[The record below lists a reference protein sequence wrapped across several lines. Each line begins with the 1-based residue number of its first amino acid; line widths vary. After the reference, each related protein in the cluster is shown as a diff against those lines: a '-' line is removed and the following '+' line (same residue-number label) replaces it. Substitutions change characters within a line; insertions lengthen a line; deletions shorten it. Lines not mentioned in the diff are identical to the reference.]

1 LRNGRQ
7 CRKFVLYDPLTSCRI
22 LSEFERPFKVDFTD
36 HRFSGT
42 YIWSV
47 EYPTIMTNR
56 KSRLESYIFSIFP
69 RVSRFLYASARKTLR
84 VFGLDLMLLILPRD
98 FEQDGLATSRIRPFA
113 EDSAFH
119 NAKCKTIEAI
129 GRDFKID
136 WRTHTF
142 VWAFKSA
149 QSLPGVS
156 IELGTGKAW
165 MFTFLL
171 NHSEISTLGDLFL
184 IDRFSSMAV
193 DKKSGELIQGTENV
207 YYTSN
212 LDELKSRFSSESG
225 VKFIQGELP
234 QVLSEIVTDKIRFIH
249 VDLNAAEPEVQSLR
263 MLWDR
268 LVPGGIVLLDDFGSP
283 EFIDSN
289 KAMRELSLELQFEIL
304 GLPTGQ
310 GLIIKSHSK

>member
-1 LRNGRQ
+1 M
-7 CRKFVLYDPLTSCRI
+7 F
-22 LSEFERPFKVDFTD
+22 
-36 HRFSGT
+36 
-42 YIWSV
+42 
-47 EYPTIMTNR
+47 
-56 KSRLESYIFSIFP
+56 
-69 RVSRFLYASARKTLR
+69 
-84 VFGLDLMLLILPRD
+84 PRD

-113 EDSAFH
+113 EDPLFQK
-119 NAKCKTIEAI
+119 AKARTIEVI
-129 GRDFKID
+129 GRDFEID

-171 NHSEISTLGDLFL
+171 NHEEVSNLGDVHL

-193 DKKSGELIQGTENV
+193 DKKSGEVIQGTENV

-212 LDELKSRFSSESG
+212 LDELKSRFSSEPG
-225 VKFIQGELP
+225 VNFIQGELP
-234 QVLSEIVTDKIRFIH
+234 QTLSEVDTDKIRFIH
-249 VDLNAAEPEVQSLR
+249 VDLNAAQPEVQSLR

-283 EFIDSN
+283 EFMESN
-289 KAMRELSLELQFEIL
+289 KAMRELSLELKFEIL

-310 GLIIKSHSK
+310 GLIIKSYSK

>member
-1 LRNGRQ
+1 LVPKVFYRFYRSLKKALRTFNLG
-7 CRKFVLYDPLTSCRI
+7 
-22 LSEFERPFKVDFTD
+22 
-36 HRFSGT
+36 
-42 YIWSV
+42 
-47 EYPTIMTNR
+47 
-56 KSRLESYIFSIFP
+56 
-69 RVSRFLYASARKTLR
+69 FLL
-84 VFGLDLMLLILPRD
+84 LMFPRD

-113 EDSAFH
+113 EDPLFQK
-119 NAKCKTIEAI
+119 AKARTIEVI
-129 GRDFKID
+129 GRDFEID

-171 NHSEISTLGDLFL
+171 NHEEVSNLGDVHL

-193 DKKSGELIQGTENV
+193 DKKSGEVIQGTENV

-212 LDELKSRFSSESG
+212 LDELKSRFSSEPG
-225 VKFIQGELP
+225 VNFIQGELP
-234 QVLSEIVTDKIRFIH
+234 QTLSEVDTDKIRFIH
-249 VDLNAAEPEVQSLR
+249 VDLNAAQPEVQSLR

-283 EFIDSN
+283 EFMESN
-289 KAMRELSLELQFEIL
+289 KAMRELSLELKFEIL

-310 GLIIKSHSK
+310 GLIIKSYSK